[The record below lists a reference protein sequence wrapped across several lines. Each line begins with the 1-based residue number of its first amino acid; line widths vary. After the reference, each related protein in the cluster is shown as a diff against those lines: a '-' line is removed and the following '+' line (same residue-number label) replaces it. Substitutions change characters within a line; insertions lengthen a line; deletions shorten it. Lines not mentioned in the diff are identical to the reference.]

1 VGAAATPGR
10 ALAARGT
17 EAIVTAGVNSETP
30 VRPAAEE
37 EPPEVDAVR
46 AREGDGD
53 AFAALYRRYAPM
65 VHAVLL
71 ASGPQGE
78 ADDLLQEVFLAAWR
92 GISRLRD
99 ETRVGPWLA
108 AIARNGARTA
118 LGKRRRLEALPDTL
132 AGGPP
137 AAEDGAEVLGILRTL
152 PEAYRETLAMRLV
165 EGMSGPE
172 IAAASGLTHGSVR
185 VNLHRGMKL
194 LRARLREEGWS

>member
-1 VGAAATPGR
+1 VAATPGR

-17 EAIVTAGVNSETP
+17 VAIVSAGVNSETP

-37 EPPEVDAVR
+37 DPAEVDAIARR
-46 AREGDGD
+46 AREGDGS
-53 AFAALYRRYAPM
+53 AFAALYRKYAPM
-65 VHAVLL
+65 VHAVLI
-71 ASGPQGE
+71 ASGPQAE

-99 ETRVGPWLA
+99 EARVGPWLA

-118 LGKRRRLEALPDTL
+118 LGKRRRLEPLPESL
-132 AGGPP
+132 PGESP
-137 AAEDGAEVLGILRTL
+137 ADDGAEVLRIVRTL

>member
-1 VGAAATPGR
+1 M
-10 ALAARGT
+10 
-17 EAIVTAGVNSETP
+17 NSQTP

-37 EPPEVDAVR
+37 EPAEVDAIARR
-46 AREGDGD
+46 AREGDGA

-92 GISRLRD
+92 GIGRLRD
-99 ETRVGPWLA
+99 EARVGPWLA
-108 AIARNGARTA
+108 AIARNGARSA
-118 LGKRRRLEALPDTL
+118 FGRRRRFEALPDSL

-137 AAEDGAEVLGILRTL
+137 AEDGAEVLRMLRTL

>member
-1 VGAAATPGR
+1 M
-10 ALAARGT
+10 
-17 EAIVTAGVNSETP
+17 NSETP

-37 EPPEVDAVR
+37 EPPGVDAVARR
-46 AREGDGD
+46 AREGDGA

-78 ADDLLQEVFLAAWR
+78 ADDLLQEVFLSAWR

-132 AGGPP
+132 EGGPP
-137 AAEDGAEVLGILRTL
+137 AEDGAEVLRIVRTL